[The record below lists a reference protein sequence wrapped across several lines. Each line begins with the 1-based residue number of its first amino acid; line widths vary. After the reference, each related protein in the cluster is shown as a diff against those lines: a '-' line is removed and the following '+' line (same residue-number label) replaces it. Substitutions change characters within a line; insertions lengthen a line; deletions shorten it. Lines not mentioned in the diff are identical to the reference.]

1 MQFAKICLK
10 LFINVMEGRGHHLI
24 KSVFTNQDVT
34 TYHPLAVIFEN
45 KLFNHVDISKDA
57 GPSSF
62 LNTFP
67 TILPLCHCM
76 KQSTYEKKVIH

>member
-45 KLFNHVDISKDA
+45 KLFNHVDISKNA
-57 GPSSF
+57 GPSRF

-67 TILPLCHCM
+67 TPTPPLHE
-76 KQSTYEKKVIH
+76 TIDT